1 MFTNLL
7 FKLNL
12 QNFAEG
18 EDGGEG
24 AQNPETTP
32 TSVQTE
38 DKKLIDKYTKEISR
52 LKNELKNRQ
61 TAEEQALEAQKEK
74 DDELNELRNYR
85 RQSELAANLR
95 EKGIPSAEVDGI
107 AKAILEGDVSVI
119 AEAVGGT
126 YTRGTDALN
135 KEIANL
141 RLQSTETPA
150 GGSTSGVKNPTIE
163 DFKSMTMDEKIAL
176 KHSNPTLYE
185 TLRKQSK

>member
-1 MFTNLL
+1 MLTNLL

-12 QNFAEG
+12 QNFTEG
-18 EDGGEG
+18 GEGGEG
-24 AQNPETTP
+24 AKKPEATP
-32 TSVQTE
+32 TAVPSE

-52 LKNELKNRQ
+52 LKTELKNRQ

-74 DDELNELRNYR
+74 DDELNELRAYR

-95 EKGIPSAEVDGI
+95 DKGVPSAEVDGI
-107 AKAILEGDVSVI
+107 AKAILGGDVSAI

-141 RLQSTETPA
+141 KLQSTETPGA
-150 GGSTSGVKNPTIE
+150 GSTSGAKAPTAT

>member
-12 QNFAEG
+12 QNFTEG
-18 EDGGEG
+18 GEGGEG
-24 AQNPETTP
+24 AQNPEATP
-32 TSVQTE
+32 TAVPSE

-52 LKNELKNRQ
+52 LKTELKNRQ

-74 DDELNELRNYR
+74 DDELNELRAYR

-95 EKGIPSAEVDGI
+95 DKGVPSAEVDGI
-107 AKAILEGDVSVI
+107 AKAILGGDVSAI

-141 RLQSTETPA
+141 KLQSTETPGA
-150 GGSTSGVKNPTIE
+150 GSTSGAKAPTAT